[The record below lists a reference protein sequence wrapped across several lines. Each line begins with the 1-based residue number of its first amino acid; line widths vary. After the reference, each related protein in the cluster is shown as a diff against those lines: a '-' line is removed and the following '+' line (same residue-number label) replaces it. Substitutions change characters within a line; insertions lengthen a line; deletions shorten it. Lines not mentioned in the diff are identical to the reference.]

1 MPERASA
8 CPLADLCLEAERL
21 ALARRAVEG
30 RGLASEDGRVRRAAD
45 RAVDEIAV
53 TLGHIAQRA
62 SDARPRS
69 RAGALFALAC
79 AAGEAEALEV
89 ADAPPPGAWRR
100 LRRHLWSL
108 RAFLEEDAAEESA
121 AGESAAEESAG
132 NAGAR
137 ASLPEAVGEFF
148 MPRHRDPHALVRD
161 AVENAREVA

>member
-1 MPERASA
+1 MPDRASA

-62 SDARPRS
+62 SDFRPRS

-79 AAGEAEALEV
+79 AAGEAEAIEV
-89 ADAPPPGAWRR
+89 ADAPPPGAMRR
-100 LRRHLWSL
+100 LRRHLWGL
-108 RAFLEEDAAEESA
+108 RAYLEQDASEHA
-121 AGESAAEESAG
+121 A
-132 NAGAR
+132 
-137 ASLPEAVGEFF
+137 LPEAVGAFF
-148 MPRHRDPHALVRD
+148 MPRHRDPHALVHEALAREEG
-161 AVENAREVA
+161 AVTPGREVASAGIV